1 MFWLF
6 SCVPVVTLSTENYKK
21 LLEQLR
27 TGFKRTIK
35 WNKYRSEITNQ
46 TKNNNLN
53 YLVDP
58 TFTKVNRVFVLSFEN
73 ENDRTSFSKY
83 YVRSV
88 QTIGYNV
95 LIDRK
100 RFFRNTNKEWRRN
113 IRTNNG
119 NGKKQWLHD
128 WQIVILWLLSQTL
141 QINCN
146 RFKQIELENP
156 DLKQQIN
163 FIERLERKG
172 GAAMFFIIENWEE
185 TIFEFIQNAA
195 TVVWFW
201 LWFCIKMETQ
211 KFVNLLSDA
220 DNESSKFATRNWCVI
235 NDQNNTDYGEGN
247 ESGTT
252 DKFETKVIKSSD
264 YSDAYMVV
272 TGDITAIGGDV
283 NTRVAFKNCARFKK
297 CITHIKDGHVDG
309 VENLDI
315 KIPMYTLI
323 EYSDNYSKTSVCLWQ
338 FKRDESPVNK
348 DGNPVNISTANSSS
362 FNYKSSSFKP
372 LTAANNGVF
381 KNVKIVIPLKYFGN
395 FWRSFRNAID

>member
-6 SCVPVVTLSTENYKK
+6 RCVPVVTLSTENDKE

-83 YVRSV
+83 YVPSV

-113 IRTNNG
+113 IRTNNR

-128 WQIVILWLLSQTL
+128 RQIVILWLLSQTL

-172 GAAMFFIIENWEE
+172 GAAMFFIIEKWEE

-201 LWFCIKMETQ
+201 LCIKMETQ
-211 KFVNLLSDA
+211 KFVNLLRDA

-264 YSDAYMVV
+264 YSDAYIVV
-272 TGDITAIGGDV
+272 TGDITAIGGDD
-283 NTRVAFKNCARFKK
+283 NTRVAFKNCAQFKK
-297 CITHIKDGHVDG
+297 FITYIKDGHVDG
-309 VENLDI
+309 AENLDI
-315 KIPMYTLI
+315 KMPMYTLI
-323 EYSDNYSKTSVCLWQ
+323 EYSDNYSETSVCLWQ

-395 FWRSFRNAID
+395 FWRSFRDAID